1 MKEKNMK
8 EKKLKS
14 LTDAFTLNNG
24 VEIPCIGFGTWQTPD
39 GEVAVSSVK
48 EALKVGYRHI
58 DTAAGY
64 GNEESVGRAV
74 KESGIPRKELFI
86 TSKLQNPMHG
96 YENTKAAFE
105 ETMKK
110 LDTDYLDLYLIH
122 WPNPIKFR
130 NNWEATNAETWKAFE
145 EFHKAGRIRAIGISN
160 FHPRHI
166 DALLKTAS
174 VRPAVNQIRLCPGDT
189 QDEVVDYCRKKDIL
203 LEAYSP
209 LGTGSIFE
217 VAEIQGLAKKYQK
230 TVAQI
235 CIRWSLQRGYLP
247 LPKSI
252 TPARIKENAEVFDF
266 ELSAEDVKAIAD
278 LKGIIGYSKNPD
290 ETDF

>member
-1 MKEKNMK
+1 
-8 EKKLKS
+8 LKS
-14 LTDAFTLNNG
+14 LTDTFKLNNE

-39 GEVAVSSVK
+39 GEIGVASVK

-74 KESGIPRKELFI
+74 KESGIPRKDIFI

-96 YENTKAAFE
+96 YENTRAAFE

-110 LDTDYLDLYLIH
+110 LGMDYLDLYLIH

-130 NNWEATNAETWKAFE
+130 SNWEKANADTWKAFE
-145 EFHKAGRIRAIGISN
+145 EFYKAGRIRSIGISN

-174 VRPAVNQIRLCPGDT
+174 IAPMVNQIRLCPGDT
-189 QDEVVDYCRKKDIL
+189 QDEVVDYCRGKDIL

-217 VAEIQGLAKKYQK
+217 AAEIQRLAKKYQK

-266 ELSAEDVKAIAD
+266 ELSAEDVKTIAD

-290 ETDF
+290 ETSF